1 MTAKKIL
8 KSLRIILSFLI
19 AIYLIRFVIK
29 SNDVD
34 VAQVWRDVDRRY
46 LAAAFLALG
55 VGFFLAAYR
64 WYILLHHIQVELSLA
79 VVVRLALIGQFFN
92 LFVPGGVGGDLIKAF
107 YLRKDSGPKFAEA
120 LLTVLL
126 DRILG
131 LTGLLL
137 LALLALGFNLSLFS
151 QSGPEVSAILAVV
164 AVAGIGGLGV
174 ALTFFLWPFLTR
186 FSEQFQALNNKL
198 PSKVQGIAERV
209 VSAFSLLR
217 SSPLKVGL
225 LLLFAMGGHLFAT
238 LSVCFLGLGYGGVA
252 TVDFEQFLL
261 VTQMSNLVAAVPLTP
276 GGLGGRDLI
285 MSFLLGLSGASEKAQ
300 GAIPL
305 CVTSILILWSC
316 IGGFALLWEKK
327 AHPDEVDPGDGEG
340 ESKLAI

>member
-1 MTAKKIL
+1 M
-8 KSLRIILSFLI
+8 
-19 AIYLIRFVIK
+19 
-29 SNDVD
+29 
-34 VAQVWRDVDRRY
+34 
-46 LAAAFLALG
+46 
-55 VGFFLAAYR
+55 
-64 WYILLHHIQVELSLA
+64 
-79 VVVRLALIGQFFN
+79 
-92 LFVPGGVGGDLIKAF
+92 
-107 YLRKDSGPKFAEA
+107 
-120 LLTVLL
+120 
-126 DRILG
+126 
-131 LTGLLL
+131 
-137 LALLALGFNLSLFS
+137 
-151 QSGPEVSAILAVV
+151 
-164 AVAGIGGLGV
+164 
-174 ALTFFLWPFLTR
+174 
-186 FSEQFQALNNKL
+186 
-198 PSKVQGIAERV
+198 QGIAERV

-340 ESKLAI
+340 ESKLAIPWPADSTIDFHTSAQNG